1 MDRMAKMTNE
11 EFDKA
16 LDKITDQTSKAM
28 LKSLL
33 DALDRIGKLELHNYD
48 SVAVNKVQQD
58 LDEQLIQIKWSFNQ
72 HIKDLIKKE
81 KG

>member
-1 MDRMAKMTNE
+1 MAKMTNE

-28 LKSLL
+28 LKGLL
-33 DALDRIGKLELHNYD
+33 DALDRIGKLELQNYD

-58 LDEQLIQIKWSFNQ
+58 LDERLIEIQWSFKQ
-72 HIKDLIKKE
+72 QVKELLKKE
-81 KG
+81 RGPQ